1 MPRPFTDIGLA
12 KTNNVIKNGSV
23 VTNATTTG
31 FFEFEQ
37 IGAQNTVSGV
47 SGIYGYHNNIYSIPN
62 SGTLATKYGNR
73 FYNGLF
79 VKSIPSGVVAG
90 SGF

>member
-1 MPRPFTDIGLA
+1 MPRPFTDVGLA
-12 KTNNVIKNGSV
+12 KLTNPIKNGSV
-23 VTNATTTG
+23 IVNATSTG
-31 FFEFEQ
+31 FFEYEQ
-37 IGAQNTVSGV
+37 IGSQNTVSGV
-47 SGIYGYHNNIYSIPN
+47 SGVYGYHSNIYSVPT

-79 VKSIPSGVVAG
+79 VKSIPSGTVAG